1 MTFSVHAV
9 EQQGKLLALG
19 SFKRWPKCYSKH
31 ERAGCDRAAKDDNGS
46 NELVDLKKWKYISL
60 VFYYFPY
67 KYVSLVVM

>member
-9 EQQGKLLALG
+9 EQQGKFLALG

-46 NELVDLKKWKYISL
+46 NELVDLKK
-60 VFYYFPY
+60 
-67 KYVSLVVM
+67 